1 MSKRRDFKGVWI
13 PKEIWLSPDLGVVE
27 KVLLAEISS
36 LDNEDGCWA
45 SNDYFAKFL
54 GVSTKTISRGV
65 QSLQDKGYIDSK
77 TKVIVKEGGQA
88 FERIIRAKGVLK
100 RKIDKGMLEIVEV
113 DGQTVARVVGKR

>member
-13 PKEIWLSPDLGVVE
+13 PKEIWLSPDLSVVE

-54 GVSTKTISRGV
+54 GVSTKTVSRGV
-65 QSLQDKGYIDSK
+65 QSLHDKGYVDSQ
-77 TKVIVKEGGQA
+77 TKVIAKEGGQA
-88 FERIIRAKGVLK
+88 FERIIRAKGSLM
-100 RKIDKGMLEIVEV
+100 RRPDRGTLEIVEV
-113 DGQTVARVVGKR
+113 NGQAVARVVGKK

>member
-65 QSLQDKGYIDSK
+65 QSLQDKRYIDSK

-88 FERIIRAKGVLK
+88 FERIIR
-100 RKIDKGMLEIVEV
+100 
-113 DGQTVARVVGKR
+113 VARVVGKR

>member
-65 QSLQDKGYIDSK
+65 QSLQDKRYIDSK